1 MSYFASH
8 VKNGLLPLVIICI
21 AFLLIAIIIF
31 GSPPAVAG
39 ELPMPDTIS
48 FSESP
53 ALSLNATVTESPE
66 AAQVRRLKNARDILA
81 SISVGSLVGGAMPI
95 ATVFAS
101 IKRSSHPDVAPV
113 FFALYGEALPGLG
126 LMVLTGLATVVI
138 HGVATAKEG
147 NLSYNLSLHEKYES
161 DLARMAWIDRP
172 GNDLKLSA
180 YVVAGASVAM
190 QVTAG
195 FLIST
200 GAHGSTA
207 TVSAS
212 LLLSSLPLG
221 IVASGLFG
229 GGLAKARNAEAAS
242 AFSVAPYVAPALVRS
257 DLGSG
262 ATIGGATVGVQG
274 TF

>member
-1 MSYFASH
+1 M
-8 VKNGLLPLVIICI
+8 
-21 AFLLIAIIIF
+21 
-31 GSPPAVAG
+31 
-39 ELPMPDTIS
+39 
-48 FSESP
+48 
-53 ALSLNATVTESPE
+53 
-66 AAQVRRLKNARDILA
+66 A
-81 SISVGSLVGGAMPI
+81 SISLGSLVGGAMPI
-95 ATVFAS
+95 ATLFAGG
-101 IKRSSHPDVAPV
+101 KKGSHPECNGEDACIRLAIDA
-113 FFALYGEALPGLG
+113 FFGNLLPGLG
-126 LMVLTGLATVVI
+126 LMVLTGLTTLI
-138 HGVATAKEG
+138 LDGQATAKERDIP
-147 NLSYNLSLHEKYES
+147 YNLSLHEKYES

-180 YVVAGASVAM
+180 YVVAGASVAL

-195 FLIST
+195 FLIN
-200 GAHGSTA
+200 ADARGSTA
-207 TVSAS
+207 SAT